1 MKLYRSKITEYV
13 MSTSELNTIKN
24 AMNLDFVEDAF
35 DEITNPSVIDI
46 LKCDKQYPG
55 TGRKKLAVA
64 FYMNTHPDTS
74 SKIARRMVT
83 YIAKDMERFGKQ

>member
-13 MSTSELNTIKN
+13 MSASELNTIKN

-35 DEITNPSVIDI
+35 YEITNPSVIDI
-46 LKCDKQYPG
+46 LKCDERYPG

-64 FYMNTHPDTS
+64 FYMNTHPDAS

-83 YIAKDMERFGKQ
+83 YIAKDMKRLSK